1 MERKVDHLPDM
12 ELLAQLKRGDR
23 AAFETVYRQFFRMT
37 AGQVNQFGRADF
49 LAEDIF
55 QESLI
60 VLVRLIN
67 KPDFVLT
74 SKLSTLLF
82 GISRNVMLQKT
93 GKKAEILVEDAKM
106 LRLGTT
112 DDEPDPEAIA
122 EQETLLSA
130 IEQNMG
136 LIAEDC
142 RELLTFSF
150 FEKLPQAEIAVKM
163 GYSEAFVKVKKFR
176 CLEYLRKKV
185 KASLGIE

>member
-1 MERKVDHLPDM
+1 MERKADHFPDA
-12 ELLAQLKRGDR
+12 ELLAQLKLG
-23 AAFETVYRQFFRMT
+23 ASPAFEAVYRQFFKMT
-37 AGQVNQFGRADF
+37 AGQVSQFGRADF
-49 LAEDIF
+49 LPEDIF

-82 GISRNVMLQKT
+82 GISRNVMLQKA
-93 GKKAEILVEDAKM
+93 GRKSEVLVEDAKM
-106 LRLGTT
+106 MRLGT
-112 DDEPDPEAIA
+112 DENEPDPEAVA
-122 EQETLLSA
+122 EREAILVA

-136 LIAEDC
+136 NIAEDC
-142 RELLTFSF
+142 RDLLQFSF
-150 FEKLPQAEIAVKM
+150 FDKMPQVEIAAKM

-185 KASLGIE
+185 KASLGID